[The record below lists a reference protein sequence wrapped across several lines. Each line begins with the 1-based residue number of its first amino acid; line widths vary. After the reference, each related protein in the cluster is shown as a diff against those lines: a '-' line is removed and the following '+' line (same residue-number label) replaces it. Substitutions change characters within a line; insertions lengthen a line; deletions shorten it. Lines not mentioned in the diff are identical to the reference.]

1 MDPKFRC
8 GGVIKHLMK
17 SRSPDDESPNVI
29 YHQFFDL
36 LSTSLQF
43 FTLVFQ
49 SHVCRSTS
57 NAKPAGQRTF
67 ANRLIAFKF
76 SPELSHLSFRSDF
89 FFVYFVCLKN
99 LHTRS
104 GRVKT
109 IEGKFWVKE
118 KRGGFRKSL
127 KSRHVSES
135 QKLLICHE

>member
-89 FFVYFVCLKN
+89 FLCILFVWKICTHEADEWKQSKGN
-99 LHTRS
+99 L
-104 GRVKT
+104 GWK
-109 IEGKFWVKE
+109 KKE
-118 KRGGFRKSL
+118 VVL
-127 KSRHVSES
+127 ENH
-135 QKLLICHE
+135 